1 MLMRMSVK
9 RESSTEG
16 TPTAIVEEIKE
27 VGGDEYVRDRTG
39 ERERERKG
47 EKKWFSGVTKDLYFV
62 VHLWWSFWK
71 RLQVLRCMQTF
82 SI

>member
-39 ERERERKG
+39 ERERERER
-47 EKKWFSGVTKDLYFV
+47 EKERKSGLVA
-62 VHLWWSFWK
+62 
-71 RLQVLRCMQTF
+71 
-82 SI
+82 

>member
-39 ERERERKG
+39 ERERERERERRREKG
-47 EKKWFSGVTKDLYFV
+47 V
-62 VHLWWSFWK
+62 
-71 RLQVLRCMQTF
+71 
-82 SI
+82 

>member
-1 MLMRMSVK
+1 MK

-16 TPTAIVEEIKE
+16 TPTVIVEEIKE

-39 ERERERKG
+39 EREG

-62 VHLWWSFWK
+62 VHL
-71 RLQVLRCMQTF
+71 
-82 SI
+82 